1 MDETQIVDRVRASGV
16 RAAMMLDL
24 LAVCFSRRESDAN
37 ESGVMAQ
44 RILRRFQPLQGLAN
58 ASKADLTALAG
69 LEDFEILR
77 SQALMELGRRLE
89 LMGKGTVTAIGCKGD
104 VEEALNYLRFEKRE
118 HFVAILLDAKNGIMR
133 VATIHIGTL
142 TSSIV
147 GPREVFREA
156 IREGASA
163 IILAHN
169 HPSGNPEPSPED
181 LQVTGQLVEIGRML
195 DIPVL
200 DHVIIGDRSSVSLQ
214 ARGQLGK

>member
-1 MDETQIVDRVRASGV
+1 
-16 RAAMMLDL
+16 
-24 LAVCFSRRESDAN
+24 
-37 ESGVMAQ
+37 MAQ
-44 RILRRFQPLQGLAN
+44 RVMRRYQRLQGLAD
-58 ASKADLTALAG
+58 ASKMDISELTG

-77 SQALMELGRRLE
+77 AQALIELGRRVS
-89 LMGKGTVTAIGCKGD
+89 MAGKGEVTTIECMSD
-104 VEEALNYLRFEKRE
+104 VENALDYLRFEKRE
-118 HFVAILLDAKNGIMR
+118 HFVAILLDAKNAIMR

-142 TSSIV
+142 TASIV

-181 LQVTGQLVEIGRML
+181 LAVTRQLVEIGNML
-195 DIPVL
+195 DIPIL
-200 DHVIIGDRSSVSLQ
+200 DHVIIGDRKSVSLQ